1 MTPADLLQELV
12 RPVVDR
18 VLLIAIIVFGGAM
31 WLSLMV
37 MQLGPLLVIFGLLI
51 GLIVLSTM
59 FRYVIQVL
67 ECRAQGLRTP
77 VVDIDALT
85 LFGNLWTF
93 FPLVLTLAFG
103 WFAALLAGSGN
114 TGGATALSVLFALLF
129 PASIGVLAITHSPL
143 ESIKPVALYRLIERC
158 GINYVWIPILVAAVT
173 FASAG
178 IAAAGAPLLIV
189 VLLRTYAIFL
199 LFTLTG
205 AVVGVSGVSG
215 DVSVGETQEQY
226 ESDYRDELTGERQN
240 VADHAYGFISRGNR
254 EGGFKHIRE
263 WIQSDPDPADAADW
277 FFNEM
282 MRWENKDA
290 ALFFGQECL
299 SHFLHH
305 ENDAPALKLIA
316 RCLHENPAWKPKAED
331 RPHALLLA
339 EKYQRDDLLPSLR
352 G

>member
-1 MTPADLLQELV
+1 MNPADLLKELV
-12 RPVVDR
+12 RPFVDK
-18 VLLIAIIVFGGAM
+18 VLLIAMLVFGVAL
-31 WLSLMV
+31 WLTLKI
-37 MQLGPLLVIFGLLI
+37 MQIGPVFVIVGLFI
-51 GLIVLSTM
+51 GLVVLSTM
-59 FRYVIQVL
+59 FRYVIQIL

-77 VVDIDALT
+77 IVDIDALT

-93 FPLVLTLAFG
+93 FPLVLSVAFG
-103 WFAALLAGSGN
+103 WAVTLLAGTGN
-114 TGGATALSVLFALLF
+114 TGGATALAVFFVLLF
-129 PASIGVLAITHSPL
+129 PASIGVLGITHSPL
-143 ESIKPVALYRLIERC
+143 ESIKPVALYRLIESC
-158 GINYVWIPILVAAVT
+158 GINYIWIPIAVAAVT

-178 IAAAGAPLLIV
+178 IAQSGAPLLIL

-205 AVVGVSGVSG
+205 AVVGASGVSG
-215 DVSVGETQEQY
+215 DVSVGEPQEQY
-226 ESDYRDELTGERQN
+226 ESDYRDELTDERQKIAN
-240 VADHAYGFISRGNR
+240 HAYGFISRGNR
-254 EGGFKHIRE
+254 EGGFKHIRQ
-263 WIQSDPDPADAADW
+263 WIESDPDPDDAVGW

-282 MRWENKDA
+282 MRWEEKDA

-305 ENDAPALKLIA
+305 EEDAAALKLMG

-331 RPHALLLA
+331 RPHAVALA